1 MNKIKIILVD
11 DFEIVRA
18 GITAVLSKDSNIN
31 IIGEAS
37 GAEELFELLKTKT
50 PDIILLDIMMPGKNG
65 VEITQILTKEFPKI
79 KIIIFSGL
87 TEDESFY
94 LAIKSGA
101 HGLMPKTALNDEL
114 ITAINK
120 VYNGEDFMSK
130 SISIAKLMSF
140 IKKSQIEVEKEK
152 KEINLTD
159 RQIEIIRLIS
169 ESKSY
174 KEIGNILSISER
186 TVETH
191 KIRILQKLELNSVI
205 ELVKFAIKN
214 SIIEV

>member
-1 MNKIKIILVD
+1 MNKINVILVD
-11 DFEIVRA
+11 DYEIVRA
-18 GITAVLSKDSNIN
+18 GAIAVLSNDSNIN

-37 GAEELFELLKTKT
+37 GADDLFKLLKTKI

-65 VEITQILTKEFPKI
+65 VEITQILSKEYPQI

-120 VYNGEDFMSK
+120 VYNGEDYMSK
-130 SISIAKLMSF
+130 SIPIAKLMSF
-140 IKKSQIEVEKEK
+140 IKKSQIEVVKEK

-159 RQIEIIRLIS
+159 RQIEIIKLIS

-214 SIIEV
+214 SIIEI

>member
-1 MNKIKIILVD
+1 MSKINVILVD

-18 GITAVLSKDSNIN
+18 GTTAVLSKDANIN

-37 GAEELFELLKTKT
+37 GADELFVLLKTKT
-50 PDIILLDIMMPGKNG
+50 PDIILLDIMMPGRNG
-65 VEITQILTKEFPKI
+65 VEITQILTKEYPKI

-101 HGLMPKTALNDEL
+101 HGLIPKTALNNEL

-120 VYNGEDFMSK
+120 VYEGEDYMSK
-130 SISIAKLMSF
+130 SIPIAKLMSF

-152 KEINLTD
+152 KEISLTD
-159 RQIEIIRLIS
+159 RQLEIIKLIS

-214 SIIEV
+214 SIIEI

>member
-1 MNKIKIILVD
+1 MSKINVLLVD

-18 GITAVLSKDSNIN
+18 GTTAVLSKDANIN

-37 GAEELFELLKTKT
+37 GADELFVLLKTKT
-50 PDIILLDIMMPGKNG
+50 PDIILLDIMMPGRNG
-65 VEITQILTKEFPKI
+65 VEITQILTKEYPKI

-101 HGLMPKTALNDEL
+101 HGLIPKTALNNEL

-120 VYNGEDFMSK
+120 VYEGEDYMSK
-130 SISIAKLMSF
+130 SIPIAKLMSF

-152 KEINLTD
+152 KEISLTD
-159 RQIEIIRLIS
+159 RQLEIIKLIS

-214 SIIEV
+214 SIIEI